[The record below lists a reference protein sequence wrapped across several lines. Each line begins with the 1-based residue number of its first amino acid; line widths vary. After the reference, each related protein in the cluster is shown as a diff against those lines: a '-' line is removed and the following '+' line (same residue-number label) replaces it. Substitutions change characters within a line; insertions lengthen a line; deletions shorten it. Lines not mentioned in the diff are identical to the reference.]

1 MAVPDAEPSKKI
13 QKSKYTKAQLEELL
27 DSIPELAKDLTTVID
42 TYATKAELTAS
53 IPSIT
58 FTEVTEISDITPY

>member
-1 MAVPDAEPSKKI
+1 MAIASSSKT
-13 QKSKYTKAQLEELL
+13 QYTKAQLEELL
-27 DSIPELAKDLTTVID
+27 DSIPELANDLTTVID

-53 IPSIT
+53 IPNIT